1 MICNQQRAECAQK
14 RHSPEC
20 GFRSTH
26 LIASSDEY
34 ARNIPRAMRP
44 GWLARAAFY
53 ICAIFDAPVCS
64 AGVPSVVPASRW
76 LSAGRLVRRF
86 RVLLLLLWFRRLRQ
100 IGNGREQLGIERLQ
114 IQLLCQERYAI
125 APRLCIQ
132 CVRRIIFFETLR
144 LAHQRCVSAC
154 VLRRKKFFLTSVL

>member
-53 ICAIFDAPVCS
+53 FAQFLTP
-64 AGVPSVVPASRW
+64 PSVAPASRW

-100 IGNGREQLGIERLQ
+100 IGNDREQLGIQRLQ
-114 IQLLCQERYAI
+114 TQLLCQERYAI
-125 APRLCIQ
+125 APRL
-132 CVRRIIFFETLR
+132 
-144 LAHQRCVSAC
+144 
-154 VLRRKKFFLTSVL
+154 

>member
-44 GWLARAAFY
+44 GWLARAAF
-53 ICAIFDAPVCS
+53 IFCAIFDAPVCS
-64 AGVPSVVPASRW
+64 AGVPSVAPASRW
-76 LSAGRLVRRF
+76 LSAGRLVHRF
-86 RVLLLLLWFRRLRQ
+86 GVLLLVLWFRPLRQ
-100 IGNGREQLGIERLQ
+100 IVYGRWEPGI
-114 IQLLCQERYAI
+114 
-125 APRLCIQ
+125 
-132 CVRRIIFFETLR
+132 
-144 LAHQRCVSAC
+144 
-154 VLRRKKFFLTSVL
+154 

>member
-53 ICAIFDAPVCS
+53 FAQFLTPQFVAPASRRLSGGRPVICS
-64 AGVPSVVPASRW
+64 AGVSLA
-76 LSAGRLVRRF
+76 
-86 RVLLLLLWFRRLRQ
+86 FRRTSRPP
-100 IGNGREQLGIERLQ
+100 ISRP
-114 IQLLCQERYAI
+114 AI
-125 APRLCIQ
+125 APLVPAAAADREWPRAAWDREASNSIALSGTLCDRAATLHS
-132 CVRRIIFFETLR
+132 VRA
-144 LAHQRCVSAC
+144 AHHI
-154 VLRRKKFFLTSVL
+154 L

>member
-53 ICAIFDAPVCS
+53 FAQFLTPQC
-64 AGVPSVVPASRW
+64 VVPASRW
-76 LSAGRLVRRF
+76 LSAGRLVDTTVGNF
-86 RVLLLLLWFRRLRQ
+86 VLNEINARGSLWAIAVVEIVWFRR
-100 IGNGREQLGIERLQ
+100 
-114 IQLLCQERYAI
+114 A
-125 APRLCIQ
+125 
-132 CVRRIIFFETLR
+132 
-144 LAHQRCVSAC
+144 
-154 VLRRKKFFLTSVL
+154 

>member
-26 LIASSDEY
+26 LIALSDEY

-44 GWLARAAFY
+44 GWLAWAAFY
-53 ICAIFDAPVCS
+53 FAQFLTPQFVA
-64 AGVPSVVPASRW
+64 PASRR
-76 LSAGRLVRRF
+76 LSDGRLVRRF

-100 IGNGREQLGIERLQ
+100 IGNGRDQLGIERLQ
-114 IQLLCQERYAI
+114 IQLLCKERNAV
-125 APRLCIQ
+125 APCL
-132 CVRRIIFFETLR
+132 
-144 LAHQRCVSAC
+144 
-154 VLRRKKFFLTSVL
+154 